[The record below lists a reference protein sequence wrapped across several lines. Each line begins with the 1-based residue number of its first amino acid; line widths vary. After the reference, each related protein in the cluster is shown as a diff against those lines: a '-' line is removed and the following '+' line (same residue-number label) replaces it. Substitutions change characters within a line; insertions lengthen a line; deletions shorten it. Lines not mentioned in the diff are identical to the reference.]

1 MNDIQEILLVGNGIN
16 RLSKDYSWENL
27 LDELVLDIGKENA
40 IEHRKIKPLTL
51 LYEEIFFRSRRY
63 LDKDEID
70 LKKKISDL
78 VNKLKP
84 NDFHRKFLNLG
95 TTHILTTNYD
105 YNLEKSAY
113 GKVEKGKSVNLSIER
128 KYNLFRRRQINNKY
142 IWHIHGEAEIPN
154 SITLGH
160 EHYSGYLQKMRNH
173 LTEKNNIHK
182 GNSWVDL
189 FIKSD
194 VHIVGLSLDYTEID
208 LWWLIIY
215 KERLKLNGKNDSY
228 IGKTI
233 FHHFSKPTDSERN
246 DSAQT
251 AKFSLLESY
260 GVEIRR
266 ESVREGEYDKA
277 YNKFIKNFK
286 DRGE

>member
-1 MNDIQEILLVGNGIN
+1 MNDVQKILLVGNGIN

-27 LDELVLDIGKENA
+27 LDELIIDIGKENA
-40 IEHRKIKPLTL
+40 IEHRKTKPLTL
-51 LYEEIFFRSRRY
+51 LYEEIFFRSRKY
-63 LDKDEID
+63 LDKDEIG

-78 VNKLKP
+78 VNKLKR
-84 NDFHRKFLNLG
+84 NEFHKKFLNLG

-113 GKVEKGKSVNLSIER
+113 GSVENGKSVNVSPER
-128 KYNLFRRRQINNKY
+128 KYNLFRRRQINNQY

-173 LTEKNNIHK
+173 LTDKNHER
-182 GNSWVDL
+182 NSWVDL
-189 FIKSD
+189 FIESD

-215 KERLKLNGKNDSY
+215 KEREKLKHNGKNYDY
-228 IGKTI
+228 IGKTV
-233 FHHFSKPTDSERN
+233 FHHFSRPTDSER
-246 DSAQT
+246 DDG
-251 AKFSLLESY
+251 AKLAKLSLLKSY
-260 GVEIRR
+260 GVEIK
-266 ESVREGEYDKA
+266 EELVKEEEYDKA
-277 YNKFIKNFK
+277 YNKFIENFQI
-286 DRGE
+286 